1 VSGSTP
7 PSVDGEGGGEDG
19 HEMGDTTDYSQL
31 ESGPTLAEAYCTSE
45 AEGLTLLG
53 RGKFS
58 VVHRTVRRADGL
70 PVALKTI
77 QIFEM
82 GTKERHE
89 CLNEIRLLQQM
100 QHPHIIRY
108 LDCKM
113 ERNELTVVMEL
124 ADHGDLA
131 RHIRSASKAG
141 SPLGEAAVWRHFEQ
155 VADALAYMHERRVM
169 HRDIKPANVF
179 ISEITEGGAGTVMK
193 LGDLGLGRYFSSKT
207 DVTHSTVGTPY
218 YMSPECIQGG
228 GYDFKSD
235 IWSLGCLLYE
245 LATLR
250 SPFYSDG
257 LNFYM
262 LGKRIMARQFEPLGD
277 VSPQLVGL
285 VDRML
290 QVNPADRPDA
300 AEVRD
305 FARAAL
311 AAHGM

>member
-1 VSGSTP
+1 MTATAP
-7 PSVDGEGGGEDG
+7 TEDFG
-19 HEMGDTTDYSQL
+19 AE
-31 ESGPTLAEAYCTSE
+31 ESGPSLVELYHTDAGE
-45 AEGLTLLG
+45 LLG

-58 VVHRTVRRADGL
+58 VVHRTRRRSDDL

-89 CLNEIRLLQQM
+89 CMNEIRLLQQM
-100 QHPHIIRY
+100 QHPHIISY
-108 LDCKM
+108 LDCKV

-124 ADHGDLA
+124 AEAGDLA
-131 RHIRSASKAG
+131 RYIAAAAEAG
-141 SPLGEAAVWRHFEQ
+141 RPLGDKRAVSHFVQ
-155 VADALAYMHERRVM
+155 IADALAYMHERRVM

-179 ISEITEGGAGTVMK
+179 ISSSGGSEEGDEPVMK

-207 DVTHSTVGTPY
+207 NVVNSFVGTPY

-250 SPFYSDG
+250 SPFSSAD
-257 LNFYM
+257 LNFYV
-262 LGKRIMARQFEPLGD
+262 LGKRIMARKFEPMGD
-277 VSPQLVGL
+277 IADSLVAL
-285 VDRML
+285 VDTML
-290 QVNPADRPDA
+290 QVSATDRPTA
-300 AEVRD
+300 AEVLERSRD
-305 FARAAL
+305 AKEML
-311 AAHGM
+311 